1 MLLDASWHLICS
13 EELFG
18 FTVVEVSNEHVYRH
32 NLGKPRHVLLHPFSQ
47 KLSGLNHFFDRVKI
61 RSHGIDILLPAH
73 NKSGS
78 GVFFQKSAG
87 NFRIIA
93 KKNPLSVVLSSNCRS
108 GAAFAKQNFHPLC
121 DTLRRAAPPRPLSHS
136 WARDNESLIFVLGQ
150 RMQSGRW
157 EPPKLTS
164 L

>member
-1 MLLDASWHLICS
+1 MQSIQNENKSDNDKPFNFNFSFSGDDFRVRPRRVFERDGTWDNNLSRLKPTCKAIVGVLLDASWHLICS

-32 NLGKPRHVLLHPFSQ
+32 NLGKTRHVLLHPFSQ

-93 KKNPLSVVLSSNCRS
+93 KKEESSFCRFVV
-108 GAAFAKQNFHPLC
+108 
-121 DTLRRAAPPRPLSHS
+121 
-136 WARDNESLIFVLGQ
+136 
-150 RMQSGRW
+150 
-157 EPPKLTS
+157 
-164 L
+164 